1 MSQIVKLACALLF
14 SGASAVCGADGELK
28 AEIAAET
35 ELVLETEITAEAEN
49 GVTWGNIETEVVETL
64 LALKKELNAWEAEVW
79 ESGPRTTPEW
89 CRAALLSFMAGKDE
103 RAVTAL
109 EKILEDKSVPA
120 WRFTSEAAG
129 LIARFPNREIVRHF
143 VEKHPLE
150 LGGQLV
156 THCFDGSEDPL
167 FVLEWLG
174 ARRAEWGKLQLEKEK
189 TAKVRPPFPSTN
201 PWDEPYFQA
210 LFKAGRMEGHLES
223 LRETVQ
229 NERETQDRRDAALC
243 EYLILAQRFERQRKP
258 ALDWVKDFPPRRA
271 GDLVNVSEMLGSLD
285 ETRTALEFALLAHER
300 PVTDAEIEQI
310 RLFSSMPMT
319 EEYAKRLFERRV
331 LHQIAECCVAAGHQ
345 EDAQKWMLRE
355 KEFAAKHGLGTNYA
369 FAGQVQAFSGQRV
382 VENEIRKEEK
392 TESANSPEYWL
403 KRMQYYA
410 GRGAECESEL
420 ESACLEGLKFGETHE
435 RQWFLTALADLWYR
449 QGKKAEVTD
458 LLCSEF
464 RTMPKDS
471 QSYQRAVWY
480 LIDSDRKGILDLSRP
495 EIWQVLASME
505 SWEFPGERLTRRMV
519 ELAQE
524 EDVQALGRRPENLGE
539 MKGKRFRE
547 VVERIGKLADTPERA
562 AYWGWVLDREDEPKA
577 SVPFLELGMKSK
589 DAQAAEYAAF
599 TLMEV
604 WLELGEWEKAEAQF
618 PAASKHLTLREKPD
632 WLGRIAEGAR
642 KAGVL
647 NVAERCERRLKN
659 LGRY

>member
-64 LALKKELNAWEAEVW
+64 LALEKELNAWEAEVW

-143 VEKHPLE
+143 AEKHPLE

-156 THCFDGSEDPL
+156 QHCFDGSEASD
-167 FVLEWLG
+167 FVLKWLG
-174 ARRAEWGKLQLEKEK
+174 ARRAEWETLQIENYGP
-189 TAKVRPPFPSTN
+189 ARPHFPNTN

-210 LFKAGRMEGHLES
+210 LFKADLMEEHLGT
-223 LRETVQ
+223 LRKTVQ
-229 NERETQDRRDAALC
+229 NSQETHTQRGTALL
-243 EYLILAQRFERQRKP
+243 EYLRLVLRFPEHEKP
-258 ALDWVKDFPPRRA
+258 ALDWIRDFPPSQA
-271 GDLVNVSEMLGSLD
+271 GTLIEVSEMLQTLQ
-285 ETRTALEFALLAHER
+285 ETQTALEFALLAHER

-458 LLCSEF
+458 LLCAEF

-547 VVERIGKLADTPERA
+547 VVEQIGKLADTPERA
-562 AYWGWVLDREDEPKA
+562 AYWGWVLDREEEPKA
-577 SVPFLELGMKSK
+577 SVPFLELGMKS
-589 DAQAAEYAAF
+589 QVPQTAEYAAY

-618 PAASKHLTLREKPD
+618 PAASKHLTLREKPA